1 MKQLT
6 KGRVPEFF
14 TKYILRNSPRH
25 WDEIGPIRQE
35 LREHILMEQGNCCA
49 YTEIRISESTNSHI
63 DHYRTRNLFP
73 QLTFDYHNMLVSCN
87 SEEYGAK
94 HKDKHIKCTEDYDD
108 LVNPIKEVPSD
119 FIEFAYTGEVL
130 SVEGSVKGE
139 KTISFFNL
147 NAKALVE
154 RRKTMATCM
163 LQMKDYLTEEEIV
176 ESIGE
181 FETMVRQLY
190 KDGSEQQ

>member
-6 KGRVPEFF
+6 KGGTPEFL

-25 WDEIGPIRQE
+25 WDEISPIRQE
-35 LREHILMEQGNCCA
+35 LREHILKEQGNCCA
-49 YTEIRISESTNSHI
+49 YTEIRINESTNSHI

-94 HKDKHIKCTEDYDD
+94 HKDKQIKAIEDYDD
-108 LVNPIKEVPSD
+108 LINPVKEVPSD

-181 FETMVRQLY
+181 FETMLRQLY

>member
-1 MKQLT
+1 
-6 KGRVPEFF
+6 
-14 TKYILRNSPRH
+14 
-25 WDEIGPIRQE
+25 
-35 LREHILMEQGNCCA
+35 MEQGNCCA

-94 HKDKHIKCTEDYDD
+94 HKDKQIKAIEDYDD
-108 LVNPIKEVPSD
+108 LINPVKEVPSD

>member
-6 KGRVPEFF
+6 KGGVPEFF

-25 WDEIGPIRQE
+25 WDEISPIRQE

-49 YTEIRISESTNSHI
+49 YTEIRISESTNSHN

-94 HKDKHIKCTEDYDD
+94 HKDKHIKSAEDYDD
-108 LVNPIKEVPSD
+108 LVNPVKEVPSD

-130 SVEGSVKGE
+130 SVGGSTKGE

>member
-6 KGRVPEFF
+6 KGGIPEFL
-14 TKYILRNSPRH
+14 TKYILRKSPRH
-25 WDEIGPIRQE
+25 WDEISPIRQE

-73 QLTFDYHNMLVSCN
+73 QLTFDYYNMLVSCN
-87 SEEYGAK
+87 SEKYGAK
-94 HKDKHIKCTEDYDD
+94 HKDKHIKSTEDYDD
-108 LVNPIKEVPSD
+108 LVNPVKEVPLD

-130 SVEGSVKGE
+130 SVGGSTKGE

-147 NAKALVE
+147 NAKDLVE

-190 KDGSEQQ
+190 KDSREQQ

>member
-6 KGRVPEFF
+6 KGGTPEFF
-14 TKYILRNSPRH
+14 TKYILRNNPQH
-25 WDEIGPIRQE
+25 WEEISPIRQE
-35 LREHILMEQGNCCA
+35 LREHILKEQGNCCA
-49 YTEIRISESTNSHI
+49 YTEIRIRESTNSHI

-94 HKDKHIKCTEDYDD
+94 HKDKQIKATEDYDV
-108 LVNPIKEVPSD
+108 LVDPVKEVPSD

-130 SVEGSVKGE
+130 SVGGSAKGE

-181 FETMVRQLY
+181 FETMIRQLY
-190 KDGSEQQ
+190 KDSDEQ